1 MLAGKDKVDISPIS
15 DRTYYR
21 SARVSTGYLITCEID
36 IDRHHKIFRFKGL
49 ATLIVASMPVIVGFL
64 LDLELGFDVLV
75 FGFMHYLD
83 VLKQRMVAEKLLLLE
98 H

>member
-1 MLAGKDKVDISPIS
+1 
-15 DRTYYR
+15 
-21 SARVSTGYLITCEID
+21 
-36 IDRHHKIFRFKGL
+36 
-49 ATLIVASMPVIVGFL
+49 MPVIVGFP

-83 VLKQRMVAEKLLLLE
+83 VLKQRMVAEKFLLLE